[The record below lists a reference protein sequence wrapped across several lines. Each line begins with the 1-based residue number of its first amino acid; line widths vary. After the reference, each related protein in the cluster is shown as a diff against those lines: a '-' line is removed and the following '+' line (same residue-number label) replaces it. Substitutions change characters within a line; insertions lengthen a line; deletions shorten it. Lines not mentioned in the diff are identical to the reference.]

1 MAAQTYNTVTVL
13 TDAKV
18 IIPANS
24 DRVNA
29 IISNASGAVILYIG
43 PDASV
48 TTANGIPIAVST
60 TANLNNF
67 MESYKGNVYG
77 ITGST
82 ADVRYWENANS

>member
-1 MAAQTYNTVTVL
+1 MAQTYNTVTVL

-43 PDASV
+43 PNSSV

-67 MESYKGNVYG
+67 MESYKGAVYG